1 MWTWFSDP
9 FGTDA
14 ANSNPAGAG
23 TFAYNLRFPGQ
34 VFDGQVGLHDNY
46 FRDFD
51 PAAGR
56 YVESDPIGLKG
67 GSLSTYAYVE
77 GNPISNIDP
86 LGLWS
91 IGDPLPQSV
100 ADSVTGFGDGAY
112 KAITLGFGN
121 LQDIRDVA
129 GINGGVDA
137 CSSAYRYGHI
147 AGEIEGAGALA
158 GSLAA
163 KSFSRGGW
171 LNSNRYLRIGWGK
184 DKGYEVFRI
193 SGNWIADHIDLFRG
207 PRL

>member
-1 MWTWFSDP
+1 
-9 FGTDA
+9 
-14 ANSNPAGAG
+14 
-23 TFAYNLRFPGQ
+23 
-34 VFDGQVGLHDNY
+34 
-46 FRDFD
+46 
-51 PAAGR
+51 
-56 YVESDPIGLKG
+56 
-67 GSLSTYAYVE
+67 
-77 GNPISNIDP
+77 
-86 LGLWS
+86 LWS

-100 ADSVTGFGDGAY
+100 VDSVTGFGDGAY

-137 CSSAYRYGHI
+137 CSSAYRYGRI